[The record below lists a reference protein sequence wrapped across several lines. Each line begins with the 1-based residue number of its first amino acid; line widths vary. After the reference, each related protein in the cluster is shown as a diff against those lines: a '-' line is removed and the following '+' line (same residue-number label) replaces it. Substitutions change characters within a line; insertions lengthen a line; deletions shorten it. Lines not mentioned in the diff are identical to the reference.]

1 MRAVVQRVGHAMVE
15 IEGQVMGRIDQG
27 LLVYLGVGGADT
39 ETDADYLSEKIIG
52 LRIFEDESGKMNLA
66 LKDIGGSLL
75 VISQFTLYGDCRK
88 GKRPSFSSAAPPE
101 RAMHLYD
108 YFIKKSRERGLPVET
123 GVFQAMMKVQSINQG
138 PVTILL
144 DSQKQF

>member
-1 MRAVVQRVGHAMVE
+1 MRAVVQRVGQAMVE
-15 IEGQVMGRIDQG
+15 VEGQVKGRIDQG
-27 LLVYLGVGGADT
+27 LLVYLGVGGSDT
-39 ETDADYLSEKIIG
+39 ETDADYLCEKIIG

-66 LKDIGGSLL
+66 VKDISGSLL

-88 GKRPSFSSAAPPE
+88 GKRPSFSSAASPE
-101 RAMHLYD
+101 RAIFLYE

-123 GVFQAMMKVQSINQG
+123 GVFQAMMKVQSLNQG